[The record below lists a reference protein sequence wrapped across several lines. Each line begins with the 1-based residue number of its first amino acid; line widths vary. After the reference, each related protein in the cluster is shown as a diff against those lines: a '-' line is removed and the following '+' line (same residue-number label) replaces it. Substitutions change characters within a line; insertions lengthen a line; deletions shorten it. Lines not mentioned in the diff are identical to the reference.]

1 MRSSYI
7 KGALAKVERI
17 KIILSENY
25 QNLHKNIN
33 NGKWLSANE
42 IHCTPP
48 VNIDKNTSYAVNKES
63 R

>member
-7 KGALAKVERI
+7 KGALAKVEQI

-42 IHCTPP
+42 IHFTPP
-48 VNIDKNTSYAVNKES
+48 VNIDKNTSYAVIKES